1 MLTTREIKALLKQ
14 ERLSIS
20 KYRGQNFLV
29 DENIQTRIIQA
40 MSISPEDCLLEIG
53 PGLGALTETL
63 ARQAAC
69 LIAVDKDKAFIKI
82 LQNNLSNYNNIKLFC
97 ADILK
102 FEIGKC
108 NNNQLKVIGNLPY
121 YITTP
126 IIAYLLEK
134 QRRWIKEIYI
144 TVQEEVGK
152 RLLAQPGNKDYSA
165 LTILIQ
171 YWTTA
176 NLLFNIPKRAF
187 YPQPKVDSVF
197 LKLKVRT
204 HPAVIVQDEAQF
216 FTIVH
221 TIFNKRRKTLLNS
234 LTHKMEK
241 AERLR
246 IQQLLE
252 EIGINYQTRP
262 EQMSIDDFAKIEH
275 NFYNRGIRL

>member
-1 MLTTREIKALLKQ
+1 M
-14 ERLSIS
+14 
-20 KYRGQNFLV
+20 N
-29 DENIQTRIIQA
+29 
-40 MSISPEDCLLEIG
+40 ISPDDCLLEIG
-53 PGLGALTETL
+53 AGLGALTETL
-63 ARQAAC
+63 AQQAAC
-69 LIAVDKDKAFIKI
+69 LIAVDKDKAFIRI
-82 LQNNLSNYNNIKLFC
+82 LKNNLSKYNNIQLFC

-102 FEIGKC
+102 FELEKY
-108 NNNQLKVIGNLPY
+108 NSKQLKVIGNLPY
-121 YITTP
+121 CITTP

-134 QRRWIKEIYI
+134 QRQWIKEIYI

-165 LTILIQ
+165 LTILIR
-171 YWTTA
+171 YFTEG
-176 NLLFNIPKRAF
+176 NLLFNIPKKAF

-197 LKLKVRT
+197 LKLKVYSR
-204 HPAVIVQDEAQF
+204 PAVIVKDEAQF
-216 FTIVH
+216 FKIVR

-241 AERLR
+241 ADRLK

-275 NFYNRGIRL
+275 NFYNRGIKL